1 MRRALELAERG
12 RGWVEPNPMVG
23 AVLVHQGQVVG
34 EGWHQRYGEAHAEV
48 HAIAQAG
55 PRSRGATLYVT
66 LEPCCHYGKTPP
78 CTDALIAAGIA
89 RVVVAMTDPFPQVA
103 GQGIEKLRSAGI
115 PVEVGLLQDD
125 ARRLNAA
132 YLTRLEKGRAY
143 VHAKWAMT
151 LDGKIATRLGD
162 SKWISSEASRRRV
175 HELRGR
181 MDAILV
187 GAGTVRA
194 DDPLLTV
201 RPPGAR
207 IPRRIVL
214 TRRGEIPWNCRLWQT
229 IAEAPVCLAGPH
241 ADRWTSKV
249 PEGVELI
256 PCDSLTDLLRDLARR
271 RCTNVLVEGGANVLG
286 QFFDE
291 RLIDEVHVFIA
302 SKLIGGAGPAP
313 IGGQGLERIA
323 DALVVNPIQAEA
335 LGSDWY
341 FHGKLS

>member
-1 MRRALELAERG
+1 
-12 RGWVEPNPMVG
+12 
-23 AVLVHQGQVVG
+23 
-34 EGWHQRYGEAHAEV
+34 
-48 HAIAQAG
+48 
-55 PRSRGATLYVT
+55 
-66 LEPCCHYGKTPP
+66 
-78 CTDALIAAGIA
+78 
-89 RVVVAMTDPFPQVA
+89 
-103 GQGIEKLRSAGI
+103 
-115 PVEVGLLQDD
+115 
-125 ARRLNAA
+125 
-132 YLTRLEKGRAY
+132 
-143 VHAKWAMT
+143 
-151 LDGKIATRLGD
+151 
-162 SKWISSEASRRRV
+162 
-175 HELRGR
+175 
-181 MDAILV
+181 
-187 GAGTVRA
+187 
-194 DDPLLTV
+194 
-201 RPPGAR
+201 
-207 IPRRIVL
+207 VL